1 MIGELSAAACAVTW
15 GASDYCGGRASR
27 WASSAVVVLF
37 AQLSSVPL
45 LGVALLLTASSWPS
59 AAAIAWGLLAGLS
72 GGVGLLLLYRTLAMG
87 AMSVV
92 APITAVTS
100 ALLPLVV
107 GLVTAQPPGP
117 LALTG
122 AVLAVVAI
130 GLVSLS
136 PGTARVT
143 GPLVGVALAAGAFLG
158 LFYVLLTPVSSTA
171 GLWPLLGVRLG
182 VLVPT
187 VFLVLRSGEPVRLP
201 GRAMRWAL
209 VTGALDVVAN
219 AAYLFASYHGTL
231 SVVAPIASL
240 YPAATV
246 LLALFV
252 DRERLRPL
260 QISALCLAAVALVLT
275 H

>member
-1 MIGELSAAACAVTW
+1 MLGELSAAACAVTW

-27 WASSAVVVLF
+27 WANSAVVVLA

-45 LGVALLLTASSWPS
+45 LGLALWLTAGGGPDGT
-59 AAAIAWGLLAGLS
+59 AIAWGLLAGLS
-72 GGVGLLLLYRTLAMG
+72 GGIGLLLLYRTLAMG

-92 APITAVTS
+92 APVTAVTS

-107 GLVTAQPPGP
+107 GLVTARPPGP

-130 GLVSLS
+130 GLVSLT
-136 PGTARVT
+136 PGGGRVT
-143 GPLVGVALAAGAFLG
+143 GPVVGIALAAGAFLG
-158 LFYVLLTPVSSTA
+158 LFYVLLAPVSATA
-171 GLWPLLGVRLG
+171 GLWPLVGVRLG

-187 VFLVLRSGEPVRLP
+187 LVLVWRAGEPVRLP
-201 GRAMRWAL
+201 GKAVRWAL

-219 AAYLFASYHGTL
+219 AAYLFAAYHGTL
-231 SVVAPIASL
+231 SVVGPIASL

-246 LLALFV
+246 LLALLV
-252 DRERLRPL
+252 DRERLRPV